1 MKHLFYS
8 LSAGLIGLTLAGS
21 AQAAFDIKHAGS
33 VDPVMEGFTVE
44 ACCGQSASGPALG
57 DLGRDAWSIT
67 GQERSYQFGYY
78 SGALSP
84 TQKADIGSQGFVL
97 TLEARAS
104 QGVAPVYD
112 SSSHITVGGAAVD
125 MGTSRFEIGLGVDG
139 SGDTVVVLPTSID
152 PLGPEGS
159 IRTPGPS
166 YTLVGSGSS
175 YHTYQLVFNSEIQA
189 ADLFVDGTERIRGY
203 TGDPSFLDNKGL
215 KFGAFSGGQI
225 NFAQVQ
231 LTSPVPEPS
240 GRAMM
245 GAGVLLLISLR
256 LISLKKSRASSTSFP
271 RLRYCHRV

>member
-1 MKHLFYS
+1 MKRLFYS
-8 LSAGLIGLTLAGS
+8 LSAGLIGLALTGFAH
-21 AQAAFDIKHAGS
+21 AALSITHAGA
-33 VDPVMEGFTVE
+33 VDPTAEGFTVE
-44 ACCGQSASGPALG
+44 ACCGQSASGSILN
-57 DLGRDAWSIT
+57 DLGHDAWSIT
-67 GQERSYQFGYY
+67 GQARSYQFGYY
-78 SGALSP
+78 SGTLSP
-84 TQKADIGSQGFVL
+84 GQKADIGSQGFIL

-112 SSSHITVGGAAVD
+112 STSHVTVGGAAVD
-125 MGTSRFEIGLGVDG
+125 TGTSRFEIGLGVDG

-152 PLGPEGS
+152 PFGPDGS

-166 YTLVGSGSS
+166 YTLTGSGSS
-175 YHTYQLVFNSEIQA
+175 YHTYQLVFNPEARS

-240 GRAMM
+240 IRAMM
-245 GAGVLLLISLR
+245 GLGVLLLIASWYIR
-256 LISLKKSRASSTSFP
+256 LKKP
-271 RLRYCHRV
+271 RQI

>member
-84 TQKADIGSQGFVL
+84 TQKADIGGQGLVL

-240 GRAMM
+240 SHAMM
-245 GAGVLLLISLR
+245 GAGVLLLIGLWSTGW
-256 LISLKKSRASSTSFP
+256 KKSRANSASFS
-271 RLRYCHRV
+271 RLHHGHTV

>member
-1 MKHLFYS
+1 MKHLLYS
-8 LSAGLIGLTLAGS
+8 LPAGLIAFTLAAS
-21 AQAAFDIKHAGS
+21 AHAGFTITHIGS
-33 VDPVMEGFTVE
+33 VDPTGEGFTVE
-44 ACCGQSASGPALG
+44 ACCGQSASGPISN
-57 DLGRDAWSIT
+57 DLGHDAWSIA
-67 GQERSYQFGYY
+67 GQARSYQFGYY
-78 SGALSP
+78 SGTLSP
-84 TQKADIGSQGFVL
+84 GQKADIGNQGFVL

-104 QGVAPVYD
+104 QGVALVYD

-139 SGDTVVVLPTSID
+139 NGDTVVVLPTSID
-152 PLGPEGS
+152 PFGPDGS

-175 YHTYQLVFNSEIQA
+175 YHIYQLVFNSETRS

-240 GRAMM
+240 VRAMM
-245 GAGVLLLISLR
+245 ASGVLLLIGLWSMR
-256 LISLKKSRASSTSFP
+256 LKKSRGKFGEFLGA
-271 RLRYCHRV
+271 HH